1 MICRHGLGLLG
12 SLLSS
17 HFKDVKTEAKRGK
30 HSLQIGS
37 GNNGNTESSFQI
49 PETDFFHCLLV
60 LWLEYG
66 GDVYILTG
74 GTINKQK

>member
-37 GNNGNTESSFQI
+37 RNNGNTESSFQI
-49 PETDFFHCLLV
+49 PETVMFFTAS
-60 LWLEYG
+60 WFFGWSMGEMF
-66 GDVYILTG
+66 IS
-74 GTINKQK
+74 